1 MNQYVFMYKI
11 FEIFHDFPPY
21 LDFHYTIQYQWLSP
35 DITLS
40 DTILISIKTT
50 GRKSLSKP

>member
-11 FEIFHDFPPY
+11 FEMFHDFPPY

-40 DTILISIKTT
+40 DTILISI
-50 GRKSLSKP
+50 